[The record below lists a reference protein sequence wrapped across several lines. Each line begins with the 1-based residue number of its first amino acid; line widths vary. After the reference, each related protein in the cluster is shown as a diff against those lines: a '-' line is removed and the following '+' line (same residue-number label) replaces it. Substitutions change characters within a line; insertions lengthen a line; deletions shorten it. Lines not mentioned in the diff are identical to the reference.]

1 MSSLEHL
8 WDQKKDYNAFK
19 LSRNPFS
26 IAPLFQ
32 DYLNVDKCREEEAL
46 FVITKE
52 IENAMKTFEL
62 GRRILIWGEIGVGK
76 TSLLNM
82 LLYYANARR
91 KCLPI
96 RVILAESNIERCVQE
111 MLYNFC
117 FELIEDLKRKTISK
131 PLTAVKKWILDRRFT
146 DRLYDFMY
154 RLAATAFEEEKTK
167 ETTKKIEG
175 GVKVGAGLISG
186 EVGTGGEVSTTQSF
200 KSYVENLPARVIK
213 NHLEIISELVNG
225 LGYEGVVFAIDEADH
240 IPDVEKVIKALTVSR
255 EIFFTS
261 EKYTFVLCG
270 SPEMIRS
277 DRKKEILGIFD
288 SDVHV
293 KQLDD
298 IVIKNA
304 FSKRVAFAS
313 SGSNVTLSDVFD
325 EKALSAILMSANG
338 RLKFAFKIAQ
348 NALDEAAYNKK
359 RKVSV
364 KDVESALSRMQASVE
379 VSLEA
384 SEQAVL
390 DVLSKLGAMSASDSK
405 LQKET
410 ELSRQ
415 SLDRIL
421 RSLYKK
427 GLVTS
432 TKKGRKVLYEVL
444 LSNIE

>member
-1 MSSLEHL
+1 MSSLKQL
-8 WDQKKDYNAFK
+8 WDQKKDYSAFK
-19 LSRNPFS
+19 LSKNPFS

-32 DYLNVDKCREEEAL
+32 DYLNVDKCRGEEAL

-82 LLYYANARR
+82 LLYYAYARR

-96 RVILAESNIERCVQE
+96 RVILAESNIERSVQE
-111 MLYNFC
+111 ILYNFC

-131 PLTAVKKWILDRRFT
+131 PLTAVKKWILDRRFA
-146 DRLYDFMY
+146 DKLYDFMY
-154 RLAATAFEEEKTK
+154 RLAATAFEEEKVK
-167 ETTKKIEG
+167 ETTKKMEG
-175 GVKVGAGLISG
+175 GIKVGTGLVSG
-186 EVGTGGEVSTTQSF
+186 EIGAGGEVSTTQSF
-200 KSYVENLPARVIK
+200 KTYVENLPVRVIK
-213 NHLEIISELVNG
+213 DHLEIISELVND

-240 IPDVEKVIKALTVSR
+240 IPDVQKVIRALTVSR

-270 SPEMIRS
+270 SPEMIRI

-298 IVIKNA
+298 DMIRNV
-304 FSKRVAFAS
+304 FSKRVEFAS
-313 SGSNVTLSDVFD
+313 SEANVSLNEVFD
-325 EKALSAILMSANG
+325 EKSLSAILMSANG
-338 RLKFAFKIAQ
+338 KLKFAFKIAQ
-348 NALDEAAYNKK
+348 NALDEAAYNK
-359 RKVSV
+359 RKKVNV
-364 KDVESALSRMQASVE
+364 KDVESALSRMQASIE
-379 VSLEA
+379 VSLEP
-384 SEQAVL
+384 SEQTVL
-390 DVLSKLGAMSASDSK
+390 DALGKLGAMSASDSK

-410 ELSRQ
+410 GLSRP

-421 RSLYKK
+421 RLLYQK
-427 GLVTS
+427 GLVAS
-432 TKKGRKVLYEVL
+432 TKKGRKVLYNVL
-444 LSNIE
+444 ISV